1 MNEKIMKK
9 KQEISKFEQRI
20 KNDSERIQKLT
31 KEISVLEFSE
41 IHKLMKIQN
50 ISFEELQST
59 LENIKTDKG
68 VQSNTFEEK
77 GEK

>member
-59 LENIKTDKG
+59 LENIKT
-68 VQSNTFEEK
+68 N
-77 GEK
+77 

>member
-68 VQSNTFEEK
+68 VQSNTF
-77 GEK
+77 